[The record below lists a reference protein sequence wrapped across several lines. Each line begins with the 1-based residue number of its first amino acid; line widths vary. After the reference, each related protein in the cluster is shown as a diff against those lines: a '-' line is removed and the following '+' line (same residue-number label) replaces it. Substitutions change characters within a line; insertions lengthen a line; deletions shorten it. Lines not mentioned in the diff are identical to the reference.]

1 MNLLLIIATITSV
14 NSYIQTHNVFSFI
27 AIILSIIP
35 IYFSIRNILKI
46 PTLKILFLYILQQIL
61 LAFNKSYFEEVFQH
75 GSNMFHGLCKNNIDW
90 KIFVSGCQKNGLIEK
105 KYFNL
110 NEISIFLPYS
120 ELSIE
125 YDIIELN
132 INENIINTSYNG
144 WEILYNFQNIHII
157 SKNNV
162 LYYIEL
168 EQDGFRHNK
177 IYKFSKNNIDINFLQ
192 CDNDKDK
199 YMLTNFCN
207 FEIDGSIH
215 VLNILERLK
224 YNIYYDFKCY
234 RTFRN
239 RKSFE
244 FLNKIKEFE
253 KKEFDEIDHEE
264 YRLFN
269 NMFYKNNN
277 RLLHYIRWILNFP
290 FIIINIFMFIFLN
303 IIL

>member
-239 RKSFE
+239 RS
-244 FLNKIKEFE
+244 
-253 KKEFDEIDHEE
+253 
-264 YRLFN
+264 
-269 NMFYKNNN
+269 
-277 RLLHYIRWILNFP
+277 
-290 FIIINIFMFIFLN
+290 
-303 IIL
+303 